1 MKSKSME
8 EHKKHVPIDVKC
20 GVITLSDSKYK
31 DSKEGINSD
40 ISGEDIINVLKE
52 KGHEIK
58 EYTIIPDDKDMLL
71 DTVKKM
77 NEEKIDAIFTT
88 GGTGLESRDITIET
102 LKPLYDKEI
111 NGFGEIFRLKSYE
124 ELGSGALL
132 SRASAGI
139 HNKTIIFSMPGSPNA
154 VKTAMDIISDEIG
167 HLVKH
172 SRK

>member
-1 MKSKSME
+1 
-8 EHKKHVPIDVKC
+8 
-20 GVITLSDSKYK
+20 
-31 DSKEGINSD
+31 
-40 ISGEDIINVLKE
+40 
-52 KGHEIK
+52 
-58 EYTIIPDDKDMLL
+58 MLL

-139 HNKTIIFSMPGSPNA
+139 YNKTIIFSMPGSPNA

>member
-31 DSKEGINSD
+31 DSKEEINSD
-40 ISGEDIINVLKE
+40 ISGQDIINVLKE

-102 LKPLYDKEI
+102 LRPLYDKEI

-139 HNKTIIFSMPGSPNA
+139 YNKTIIFSMPGSPNA

>member
-139 HNKTIIFSMPGSPNA
+139 
-154 VKTAMDIISDEIG
+154 
-167 HLVKH
+167 
-172 SRK
+172 

>member
-8 EHKKHVPIDVKC
+8 VHKKHVPIDVKC

-139 HNKTIIFSMPGSPNA
+139 YNKTIIFSMPGSPNA

>member
-71 DTVKKM
+71 DSVKKM

-139 HNKTIIFSMPGSPNA
+139 YNKTIIFSMPGSPNA

>member
-52 KGHEIK
+52 KGNEIK

-139 HNKTIIFSMPGSPNA
+139 YNKTIIFSMPGSPNA

>member
-8 EHKKHVPIDVKC
+8 EHKRHVPIDVKC

-58 EYTIIPDDKDMLL
+58 EYTIIPDDEDMLL

-139 HNKTIIFSMPGSPNA
+139 YNKTIIFSMPGSPNA

>member
-139 HNKTIIFSMPGSPNA
+139 YNKTIIFSMPGSPNA

>member
-139 HNKTIIFSMPGSPNA
+139 YNKTIIFSMPGSPNA

-167 HLVKH
+167 HLVKN

>member
-102 LKPLYDKEI
+102 LKPLFDKEI

-139 HNKTIIFSMPGSPNA
+139 YNKTIIFSMPGSPNA

>member
-58 EYTIIPDDKDMLL
+58 EYTIISDDKDMLL

-139 HNKTIIFSMPGSPNA
+139 YNKTIIFSMPGSPNA

>member
-58 EYTIIPDDKDMLL
+58 EYTIIPDDEDMLL

-139 HNKTIIFSMPGSPNA
+139 YNKTIIFSMPGSPNA
-154 VKTAMDIISDEIG
+154 VKTAMGIISDEIG

>member
-132 SRASAGI
+132 SRSSAGI
-139 HNKTIIFSMPGSPNA
+139 YNKTIIFSMPGSPNA

>member
-1 MKSKSME
+1 ME

-139 HNKTIIFSMPGSPNA
+139 YNKTIIFSMPGSPNA